1 MSMRVVIIGAG
12 DVGTYLARALSHE
25 GAEVIVIDRKSA
37 ALDRVEEQADVLT
50 LLGDATHWSTLQ
62 SADVS
67 KADITLALTSSDD
80 ANVVSAALAA
90 SLGAPRT
97 VARVDD
103 PNFYRTQSGVEAS
116 VLGISAV
123 LCASR
128 LVSTELL
135 RQVRRV
141 DAEYVGHFAG
151 DAVQVAQ
158 VRVGEGAPVLGQPA
172 AQVRITDNAW
182 LAGVVRDMV
191 LRPPE
196 EIARLE
202 IDDHVVLAGSQAA
215 MGEAIRDVTGARQ
228 NRRVVIVGGGDVGF
242 QVASTLVQSERRVQI
257 IELDL
262 DRCQVLSE
270 SLPNVNIIHGDGTNI
285 AVLRDEQIDT
295 ADFML
300 SVTRADEVN
309 LMASLMAAD
318 LGVAWTLSLV
328 HRPGYTDV
336 YSHLGIHGTAGSH
349 EQILRMVKWLLPP
362 RGPLAQEEL
371 PVCTHELIEHQ
382 LPASVAG
389 GVRVSDLALPPD
401 AVPVA
406 LVRGLTCHA
415 PRASLVLEPYDH
427 IIIAVPQSS
436 MALVQRR
443 IRSPGR
449 GGE

>member
-12 DVGTYLARALSHE
+12 DVGTFLAKALSHE
-25 GAEVIVIDRKSA
+25 GAEVIVIDRKPA

-62 SADVS
+62 AADVS

-80 ANVVSAALAA
+80 ANVVSAAIAN
-90 SLGAPRT
+90 SLNAPRT

-103 PNFYRTQSGVEAS
+103 PNFYRTQSGVEAN
-116 VLGISAV
+116 VLGINAAI
-123 LCASR
+123 CASR

-151 DAVQVAQ
+151 DAVQIAQ
-158 VRVGEGAPVLGQPA
+158 VRLAEGAPVLGQAA
-172 AQVRITDNAW
+172 AQLKIDDNAW
-182 LAGVVRDMV
+182 VAGVVRDMV

-202 IDDHVVLAGSQAA
+202 VDDHVLLAGSHQA
-215 MGEAIRDVTGARQ
+215 MGEAIRDVSGARH
-228 NRRVVIVGGGDVGF
+228 NRRIVIVGGGDVGY
-242 QVASTLVQSERRVQI
+242 QVASTLVQSEGRVQI
-257 IELDL
+257 IEVDL
-262 DRCQVLSE
+262 ERCHVLAE
-270 SLPNVNIIHGDGTNI
+270 ALPKVNIIHGDGTNI
-285 AVLRDEQIDT
+285 AVLQDEQIDT

-318 LGVAWTLSLV
+318 LGVPWTLSLV
-328 HRPGYTDV
+328 HRPGYTEV

-349 EQILRMVKWLLPP
+349 EQILRTVKWLLPP
-362 RGPLAQEEL
+362 RGPLAREEL
-371 PVCTHELIEHQ
+371 PVCTHELVEHQ
-382 LPASVAG
+382 LPSAIHR
-389 GVRVSDLALPPD
+389 GVRLGDLALPPD
-401 AVPVA
+401 AVAVA
-406 LVRGLTCHA
+406 LVRGATCLQ
-415 PRASLVLEPYDH
+415 PRAALALEPFDH
-427 IIIAVPQSS
+427 IIVAAPASS
-436 MALVQRR
+436 MALLERR
-443 IRSPGR
+443 IRTPGR

>member
-1 MSMRVVIIGAG
+1 MRVVIIGAG
-12 DVGTYLARALSHE
+12 DVGTYLARALSAE
-25 GAEVIVIDRKSA
+25 GAEVIVIDRVAA

-50 LLGDATHWSTLQ
+50 LYGDATHWSTLQ

-90 SLGAPRT
+90 SLGAQRT

-103 PNFYRTQSGVEAS
+103 PSFYRTQGGVEAD

-151 DAVQVAQ
+151 DTVQIAQ
-158 VRVGEGAPVLGQPA
+158 VRVAEGTPVLGQSA
-172 AQVRITDNAW
+172 SQVKLDDNAW
-182 LAGVVRDMV
+182 VAGVVRDMV

-196 EIARLE
+196 DVARLE
-202 IDDHVVLAGSQAA
+202 VDDHVLLAGSPAA
-215 MGEAIRDVTGARQ
+215 MGDAIKAVTGARH
-228 NRRVVIVGGGDVGF
+228 NRRVVIVGGGDVGS
-242 QVASTLVQSERRVQI
+242 QLAGALVQSEGRVQV
-257 IELDL
+257 IELDIE
-262 DRCQVLSE
+262 RCHVLAE
-270 SLPNVNIIHGDGTNI
+270 ALPKVNIIHGDGTNI

-318 LGVAWTLSLV
+318 LGVAWTFSLV

-362 RGPLAQEEL
+362 RGALAHDEL
-371 PVCTHELIEHQ
+371 PVCTHGLYEHQ
-382 LPASVAG
+382 LPG
-389 GVRVSDLALPPD
+389 GIRGDVRLADLALPPD

-406 LVRGLTCHA
+406 VIRGLRCHPPLA
-415 PRASLVLEPYDH
+415 GLALEAYDH
-427 IIIAVPQSS
+427 
-436 MALVQRR
+436 LVVAAPPSGAAQVEKQIRR
-443 IRSPGR
+443 AGR